1 MMFTNMA
8 ISAEE
13 AAEQG
18 YGVQPTALGADE
30 DTPKY
35 PYGLEISLDDE
46 SLKKL
51 NITALPEVGY
61 TFMISALATVT
72 GGGMQ
77 LVQDGDDEKN
87 LRLQITDMQLD
98 APPTDASKIAAQLY
112 GK

>member
-1 MMFTNMA
+1 MFTNMA
-8 ISAEE
+8 MSAEE
-13 AAEQG
+13 AMEQSG
-18 YGVQPTALGADE
+18 GVGPTALGANE

-51 NITALPEVGY
+51 NITALPGVGY
-61 TFMISALATVT
+61 TFMITAIAVVT

-98 APPTDASKIAAQLY
+98 APPSDSSKIAAQLY
-112 GK
+112 GS